1 LLRVE
6 YHEKLEETRT
16 ELIILGALVVD
27 AQHQALKALT
37 SGDTALAGRIIAD
50 EKMDLMRRA
59 IEQSAIELLW
69 RQQPIA
75 SELREVTTIHEIA
88 VDLGIIIGYV
98 MDVAKQAIRATNAS
112 SCPDTTDVRRVA
124 EAAET
129 MLTEAMR
136 AFKERDAD
144 RAHHVYT
151 TAEQAENEF
160 TPVVE
165 TIERYMQDHP
175 DSVACCVPLLFVLTA
190 EQRICDRAE
199 NIAWHT
205 EEML

>member
-6 YHEKLEETRT
+6 YHEKLESTRG
-16 ELIILGALVVD
+16 ELISLGALVID
-27 AQHQALKALT
+27 AQHQALKALNA
-37 SGDTALAGRIIAD
+37 GDTALAGRIIAD
-50 EKMDLMRRA
+50 DQMDLMRRA
-59 IEQSAIELLW
+59 IEQSSIELLW
-69 RQQPIA
+69 RQQPMA

-98 MDVAKQAIRATNAS
+98 TDVAKQAIRASNAA
-112 SCPDTTDVRRVA
+112 SCPDTSDVQRVA
-124 EAAET
+124 VAAET

-136 AFKERDAD
+136 AFKERDAAGAN
-144 RAHHVYT
+144 RVYT
-151 TAEQAENEF
+151 QAEKVEAEF

-165 TIERYMQDHP
+165 SIEMYMQEHP